1 MVMVFLVCLTMQA
14 FSFSIMPNV
23 SNDQPFDSELELS
36 KMDFSK
42 PLAQNQ
48 SDWIQDCTISL
59 VTIGPGDPLYAWFGH
74 SALVVSQPNGQKVM
88 YDYGI
93 FDTSQKHF
101 YLNFARGRMLYS
113 VFASGADWR
122 IEDAIAENRDVY
134 WTDLNL
140 SDEAKFTTVRFLQ
153 NNTKE
158 GNNTYLYHFYRDN
171 CATRL
176 RDIINAATQNQFRT
190 WAESQDAGGTY
201 RSLADRSISH
211 NKATQLF
218 LDFLQ
223 GHTVDKPVDRYDE
236 MFLPDSLY
244 HSVLDFSYA
253 DGTPLSQNTSVLND
267 TAGLNIRFVPSPKNV
282 SDDGYFALAG
292 VGLGLLSLI
301 LLRRGKRKL
310 WALLNGT
317 VLLILS
323 VLGTLLLGMMTL
335 SNMDMTW
342 FNENI
347 VFINPLLFYACFKS
361 FGLAISKKKGAEP
374 VLKTYRIFSILI
386 VLLVIAKGLFPALCI
401 QDNLNI
407 ILLLTPF
414 YLVGF
419 VKDGFS
425 KPLQLRKE
433 P

>member
-1 MVMVFLVCLTMQA
+1 MFFLVCSIVQA

-23 SNDQPFDSELELS
+23 SNEQPFDSELELS

-48 SDWIQDCTISL
+48 SDWIQKCTISL
-59 VTIGPGDPLYAWFGH
+59 VTVGPGDQLYAWFGH

-93 FDTSQKHF
+93 FDTSQNHF

-113 VFASGADWR
+113 VFASGAEWR

-134 WTDLNL
+134 WLDLNL
-140 SDEAKFTTVRFLQ
+140 SDEAKFTTIRFLQ

-158 GNNTYLYHFYRDN
+158 ENNTYLYHFYEDN

-176 RDIINAATQNQFRT
+176 RDIINAATGNQFRT
-190 WAESQDAGGTY
+190 WAESQAAGGTY
-201 RSLADRSISH
+201 RSFANRSISH
-211 NKATQLF
+211 SKTTELF

-223 GHTVDKPVDRYDE
+223 GQTVDKPLSRYDE

-253 DGTPLSQNTSVLND
+253 DGTPLGKNLAVLND
-267 TAGLNIRFVPSPKNV
+267 TTGMQIRFAPSLKNV
-282 SDDGYFALAG
+282 NNDGYFAI
-292 VGLGLLSLI
+292 VGIFLGLLSLV
-301 LLRRGKRKL
+301 LLRKGKRTL

-317 VLLILS
+317 VLLVLS
-323 VLGTLLLGMMTL
+323 LLGTLLLGMMTL

-347 VFINPLLFYACFKS
+347 VFINPLLFYACIKS
-361 FGLAISKKKGAEP
+361 FALAISRKKEARPILG
-374 VLKTYRIFSILI
+374 TYRLFSILAL
-386 VLLVIAKGLFPALCI
+386 LLVIAKGLYPTVFM

-407 ILLLTPF
+407 ILLLLPF

-425 KPLQLRKE
+425 KPLQPRRE